1 MARRVNPA
9 GNPQF
14 SGHIEAGDPNIQAA
28 EMVRD
33 LLASNP
39 DIEKFRKLLL
49 DWYRSNRR
57 DLPWRDSDD
66 PYHIWVSEIMLQQT
80 RADQMEAYFDRFIR
94 TFPTVG
100 DLASASE
107 DQVLRVWE
115 GLGYY
120 ARARN
125 MLKAARR
132 LLAERGGRLPDTYD
146 ELVELP
152 GIGPYTAA
160 AVSSIAFD
168 RDHPVL
174 DGNVTRVLCRVLR
187 LEEDPRKAA
196 CRAGLIAA
204 GERLLP
210 PGQAGDFNQAM
221 MELGARLCTP
231 ARPRCGSCPLG
242 SLCRA
247 RAELQDPSA
256 LPRKAAKRKRPHYQV
271 AAGLIHRGDKL
282 LIARRPAEGM
292 LGGLWEFPG
301 GKQEPGE
308 SLEECLV
315 REIREELGIAIEVEA
330 FLVRVDHGYSHFS
343 ITLHAFAARFLHG
356 RPRALG
362 CADWRWIDPDELDQF
377 AFPRADRRIIEHLSA
392 GQVPSGLLRK

>member
-1 MARRVNPA
+1 
-9 GNPQF
+9 
-14 SGHIEAGDPNIQAA
+14 
-28 EMVRD
+28 MVRD
-33 LLASNP
+33 LLASYS
-39 DIEKFRKLLL
+39 DIEKFRILLL
-49 DWYRSNRR
+49 DWYRSNKR

-66 PYHIWVSEIMLQQT
+66 PYHVWVSEIMLQQT
-80 RADQMEAYFDRFIR
+80 RADQMEAYFERFIR
-94 TFPTVG
+94 ALPTIR

-107 DQVLRVWE
+107 DEVLKLWE

-125 MLKAARR
+125 MHKAARR
-132 LLAERGGRLPDTYD
+132 LLAERGGRLPDTYE
-146 ELVELP
+146 ELAGLP

-187 LEEDPRKAA
+187 REEDPRKAA
-196 CRAGLIAA
+196 VRTGLIAA

-210 PGQAGDFNQAM
+210 PGRAGDFNQAM

-231 ARPRCGSCPLG
+231 ARPRCGACPV
-242 SLCRA
+242 STLCRA
-247 RAELQDPSA
+247 RAELEDPSA
-256 LPRKAAKRKRPHYQV
+256 LPRKAPGKEKPHYEV
-271 AAGLIHRGDKL
+271 TAGLIRKEGKL

-315 REIREELGIAIEVEA
+315 REIREELDIVVEVEA
-330 FLVRVDHGYSHFS
+330 FLLSVDHVYSHFS
-343 ITLHAFAARFLHG
+343 ITLHAFAARYRRG
-356 RPRALG
+356 RPRAVG
-362 CADWRWIDPDELDQF
+362 CSDWRWIDPLELDDY
-377 AFPRADRRIIEHLSA
+377 ALPRADRRIIEHLSTGA
-392 GQVPSGLLRK
+392 LQSGLFPATGGKGESE

>member
-1 MARRVNPA
+1 MDRN
-9 GNPQF
+9 
-14 SGHIEAGDPNIQAA
+14 
-28 EMVRD
+28 
-33 LLASNP
+33 LLASCA
-39 DIEKFRKLLL
+39 DIENFRDLLL
-49 DWYRSNRR
+49 DWYRRNKR
-57 DLPWRDSDD
+57 DLRWRDSDE

-80 RADQMEAYFDRFIR
+80 RADQMGAYFDRFISA
-94 TFPTVG
+94 FPTVR

-107 DQVLRVWE
+107 DEVLKIWE

-125 MLKAARR
+125 LHKAARR
-132 LLAERGGRLPDTYD
+132 LLAERGGRLPDTFK
-146 ELVELP
+146 ELADLP

-174 DGNVTRVLCRVLR
+174 DGNVTRVLCRILR

-196 CRAGLIAA
+196 TRAILIAA

-210 PGQAGDFNQAM
+210 PGKAGDFNQAM

-231 ARPRCGSCPLG
+231 SRPRCGVCPLNA
-242 SLCRA
+242 LCRA
-247 RAELQDPSA
+247 RAELEDPSA
-256 LPRKAAKRKRPHYQV
+256 LPRKAPRREKPHYQV
-271 AAGLIHRGDKL
+271 AAGLIRKGGKL

-315 REIREELGIAIEVEA
+315 REIREELDIAIEVEE
-330 FLVRVDHGYSHFS
+330 FLLSVDHGYSHFS
-343 ITLHAFAARFLHG
+343 ITLHAFAARYRHG
-356 RPRALG
+356 RPRAVG
-362 CADWRWIDPDELDQF
+362 CADWRWIDPNELEDF
-377 AFPRADRRIIEHLSA
+377 AFPRADRRIIEHLS
-392 GQVPSGLLRK
+392 SGSLLLGLFPKMEGNRESE

>member
-1 MARRVNPA
+1 
-9 GNPQF
+9 
-14 SGHIEAGDPNIQAA
+14 
-28 EMVRD
+28 MVRD
-33 LLASNP
+33 LLASNS
-39 DIEKFRKLLL
+39 DIEDFRKLLL
-49 DWYRSNRR
+49 DWYRSNKR

-94 TFPTVG
+94 AFPTVG

-107 DQVLRVWE
+107 DQVLKLWE

-125 MLKAARR
+125 MHQAARR

-174 DGNVTRVLCRVLR
+174 DGNVTRVLSRVLR

-196 CRAGLIAA
+196 GRAGLIAA
-204 GERLLP
+204 GQRLLP
-210 PGQAGDFNQAM
+210 PGQAGDFNQAL

-231 ARPRCGSCPLG
+231 ARPKCGACPIN
-242 SLCRA
+242 SRCRA
-247 RAELQDPSA
+247 RAEMRDPSA
-256 LPRKAAKRKRPHYQV
+256 LPRKARKRRKPHYQV
-271 AAGLIHRGDKL
+271 TAGLIRRGDKL

-301 GKQEPGE
+301 GKQERGE

-315 REIREELGIAIEVEA
+315 REIREELDIAVEVEEY
-330 FLVRVDHGYSHFS
+330 LVGVDHGYSHFS
-343 ITLHAFAARFLHG
+343 ITLHAFAARFLSG

-362 CADWRWIDPDELDQF
+362 CADWRWIDPVELDDF
-377 AFPRADRRIIEHLSA
+377 AFPRSDRRIIEHLSA
-392 GQVPSGLLRK
+392 GQVQSILFRK

>member
-1 MARRVNPA
+1 MDRN
-9 GNPQF
+9 
-14 SGHIEAGDPNIQAA
+14 
-28 EMVRD
+28 
-33 LLASNP
+33 LLASCA
-39 DIEKFRKLLL
+39 DIENFRDLLL
-49 DWYRSNRR
+49 DWYRRNKR
-57 DLPWRDSDD
+57 DLRWRDSDD

-80 RADQMEAYFDRFIR
+80 RADQMGAYFDRFISA
-94 TFPTVG
+94 FPTVR

-107 DQVLRVWE
+107 DEVLKIWE

-125 MLKAARR
+125 LHKAARR
-132 LLAERGGRLPDTYD
+132 LLAERGGRLPDTFK
-146 ELVELP
+146 ELADLP

-174 DGNVTRVLCRVLR
+174 DGNVTRVLCRILR
-187 LEEDPRKAA
+187 LEGDPRKAA
-196 CRAGLIAA
+196 TRAILIAA

-210 PGQAGDFNQAM
+210 PGKAGDFNQAM

-231 ARPRCGSCPLG
+231 SRPRCGGCPLNA
-242 SLCRA
+242 LCRA
-247 RAELQDPSA
+247 RAELEDPSA
-256 LPRKAAKRKRPHYQV
+256 LPRKAPRREKPHYQV
-271 AAGLIHRGDKL
+271 AAGLIRKGGKL

-315 REIREELGIAIEVEA
+315 REIREELDIAIEVEE
-330 FLVRVDHGYSHFS
+330 FLLSVDHGYSHFS
-343 ITLHAFAARFLHG
+343 ITLHAFAARYRHG
-356 RPRALG
+356 RPRAVG
-362 CADWRWIDPDELDQF
+362 CADWRWIGPNELEDF
-377 AFPRADRRIIEHLSA
+377 AFPRADRRIIEHLS
-392 GQVPSGLLRK
+392 SGSLQLGLFPKMEGNRESE

>member
-1 MARRVNPA
+1 MERN
-9 GNPQF
+9 
-14 SGHIEAGDPNIQAA
+14 
-28 EMVRD
+28 
-33 LLASNP
+33 LLASCAG
-39 DIEKFRKLLL
+39 IENFRALLL
-49 DWYRSNRR
+49 DWYRRNKR
-57 DLPWRDSDD
+57 DLRWRDSDD

-80 RADQMEAYFDRFIR
+80 RADQMETYFDRFIR
-94 TFPTVG
+94 AFPTVG
-100 DLASASE
+100 DLASASADE
-107 DQVLRVWE
+107 VLKIWE

-125 MLKAARR
+125 LHKAARR
-132 LLAERGGRLPDTYD
+132 LVAERGGRLPDTYE
-146 ELVELP
+146 ELADLP

-174 DGNVTRVLCRVLR
+174 DGNVTRVLCRILR

-196 CRAGLIAA
+196 TRANLIAA

-210 PGQAGDFNQAM
+210 AGKAGDFNQAM

-231 ARPRCGSCPLG
+231 ARPRCGVCPLDA
-242 SLCRA
+242 LCRA
-247 RAELQDPSA
+247 RAELEDPST
-256 LPRKAAKRKRPHYQV
+256 LPRKAPRRKKPHYEV
-271 AAGLIHRGDKL
+271 TAGLIRKGSRL

-315 REIREELGIAIEVEA
+315 REIREELDIAIEVEELL
-330 FLVRVDHGYSHFS
+330 FSVDHGYSHFT
-343 ITLHAFAARFLHG
+343 ITLHAFAARYLRG
-356 RPRALG
+356 RPRAVG
-362 CADWRWIDPDELDQF
+362 CADWRWIDPRELDDF
-377 AFPRADRRIIEHLSA
+377 AFPRADRRIIEHLN
-392 GQVPSGLLRK
+392 SGSPQLGFFTRMKGNRESE